1 MTLEARYYK
10 LTENI
15 QAACDKANRDVSEIT
30 LIAVTKYVTIDETK
44 RVQALGIH
52 DLGENRVKEAK
63 AKIEAM
69 EDVTWHFIGP
79 LQSRKVKEIAEQ
91 IDYFHALDRLKIAKE
106 LNKRRSSPLDC
117 FVQVNVSQEETK
129 GGVNQEALEDFI
141 QSLAGLENIRVV
153 GLMTMAPHSD
163 DETLVRGVFKELNK
177 CRDQIRAL
185 GLPHA
190 PCHYLS
196 MGMSNDF
203 EWAILEGATHLRIGS
218 TLVKSER

>member
-15 QAACDKANRDVSEIT
+15 QAVCDKANRDVSEIT

-44 RVQALGIH
+44 DVHALGIH
-52 DLGENRVKEAK
+52 DLGENRVKEAN

-117 FVQVNVSQEETK
+117 FIQVNISGEETK
-129 GGVNQEALEDFI
+129 GGVDKRDLQAFVE
-141 QSLAGLENIRVV
+141 SLADLAQIRVV

-163 DETLVRGVFKELNK
+163 DEALVRGVFKELRM
-177 CRDQIRAL
+177 CRDQIQAL
-185 GLPHA
+185 DLPYA
-190 PCHYLS
+190 PCRYLS
-196 MGMSNDF
+196 MGMSNDY

>member
-1 MTLEARYYK
+1 MTLEARYHK
-10 LTENI
+10 LTEEI

-44 RVQALGIH
+44 HVHALGIH
-52 DLGENRVKEAK
+52 DLGENRVKEAGE
-63 AKIEAM
+63 KIAAIQ
-69 EDVTWHFIGP
+69 DVTWHFIGP

-91 IDYFHALDRLKIAKE
+91 IDYFHALDRFKIAKE

-117 FVQVNVSQEETK
+117 FIQVNISGEATK
-129 GGVNQEALEDFI
+129 GGVDKKDVQAFVE
-141 QSLAGLENIRVV
+141 SLADLEQIRVV

-163 DETLVRGVFKELNK
+163 DETLVRGVFKELRL
-177 CRDQIRAL
+177 CRDQIQAL
-185 GLPHA
+185 DLPHA
-190 PCHYLS
+190 PCEYLS

-218 TLVKSER
+218 TLVNPEG

>member
-1 MTLEARYYK
+1 VTLEARYHK
-10 LTENI
+10 LTEEI

-44 RVQALGIH
+44 DVHALGIH

-91 IDYFHALDRLKIAKE
+91 IDYYHALDRLKIAKE

-117 FVQVNVSQEETK
+117 FVQVNVSQEATK

-163 DETLVRGVFKELNK
+163 DEALVRGVFKELRM
-177 CRDQIRAL
+177 CRDQIQAL
-185 GLPHA
+185 DLPHA
-190 PCHYLS
+190 PCRYLS

>member
-1 MTLEARYYK
+1 MTLEARYHK
-10 LTENI
+10 LIDEI
-15 QAACDKANRDVSEIT
+15 KAACDKANRDLSEIT

-44 RVQALGIH
+44 DVHALGIH

-63 AKIEAM
+63 AKIEAID
-69 EDVTWHFIGP
+69 DVTWHFIGP
-79 LQSRKVKEIAEQ
+79 LQSRKVKDIAEQ

-106 LNKRRSSPLDC
+106 LNKRRSTPIDC
-117 FVQVNVSQEETK
+117 FVQVNISKEETK
-129 GGVNQEALEDFI
+129 GGVNQEALKDFI

-163 DETLVRGVFKELNK
+163 EETLVRGVFKELNK
-177 CRDQIRAL
+177 CRDEIQAL
-185 GLPHA
+185 NLSHA
-190 PCHYLS
+190 PCQYLS

-218 TLVKSER
+218 TLVSPER

>member
-10 LTENI
+10 LTEEI

-44 RVQALGIH
+44 DVHALGIH

-91 IDYFHALDRLKIAKE
+91 IDYYHALDRLKIAKE

-117 FVQVNVSQEETK
+117 FVQVNVSQEATK

-163 DETLVRGVFKELNK
+163 DEALVRGVFKELRM
-177 CRDQIRAL
+177 CRDQIQAL
-185 GLPHA
+185 DLPHA
-190 PCHYLS
+190 PCRYLS

>member
-1 MTLEARYYK
+1 MTLEVRYHK
-10 LTENI
+10 LIEDI
-15 QAACDKANRDVSEIT
+15 QSACSKANRDVSEIT

-44 RVQALGIH
+44 QVHALGIH

-63 AKIEAM
+63 EKIEEI

-91 IDYFHALDRLKIAKE
+91 INYFHALDRLRIAKE
-106 LNKRRSSPLDC
+106 LNKRRSSPLEC
-117 FVQVNVSQEETK
+117 FVQVNISKEATK
-129 GGVNQEALEDFI
+129 GGVEQEALKDFI

-163 DETLVRGVFKELNK
+163 DESLVRGVFKELNK
-177 CRDQIRAL
+177 CRDDIQAL
-185 GLPHA
+185 DLPYA
-190 PCHYLS
+190 PCQYLS

-218 TLVKSER
+218 TLVNPER